1 MKQKNTVVTLA
12 LLGVLALA
20 ALAGGLLPA
29 GNAVHAQQACDL
41 ETTEENC
48 LPYFPSGTDGS
59 LDMDENT
66 PPGTNIGDPVTAID
80 PDESDL
86 EYGDTLT
93 YSLEATADTDDARA
107 EAASFELDPLT
118 GQLKTKAPLD
128 AEASTTVY
136 SVDVKVE
143 DSNGGEATF
152 TVRITVDDDD
162 DEHPAAPFV
171 PTVTSSDNPDTEG
184 NDESTIRLRVVWHE
198 PENTG
203 PDITEYDVEY
213 KESTETSFTEW
224 THNTSDMNTIITG
237 LKADT
242 SYQVRVRA
250 TNPEGTG
257 PWSLS
262 GTGSTN
268 KQNNGPPIFTVT
280 LPQNCDTDICLT
292 MPEDESPGQNVSPTL
307 TVTDPNSARKK
318 QNLPARRSRRGLIR
332 LRHNV
337 PKDTDEERRDLRLR
351 V

>member
-20 ALAGGLLPA
+20 ALAGGLLPM
-29 GNAVHAQQACDL
+29 GNAVHAQVNCDPA
-41 ETTEENC
+41 TTEANC
-48 LPYFPSGTDGS
+48 LPYFPSDTDTS
-59 LDMDENT
+59 LNVDENT
-66 PPGTNIGDPVTAID
+66 PPGTNIEDPISAID

-118 GQLKTKAPLD
+118 GQLKTKAALD
-128 AEASTTVY
+128 FETDRFY
-136 SVDVKVE
+136 SVTVRVK
-143 DSNGGEATF
+143 DSNGGEET
-152 TVRITVDDDD
+152 TQVTINVDDDD

-171 PTVTSSDNPDTEG
+171 PTVTSLDDSMTG
-184 NDESTIRLRVVWHE
+184 SVDESTMWLKVVWHE

-203 PDITEYDVEY
+203 TEITDYDVEY
-213 KESTETSFTEW
+213 KESTETSFEVLPHDGDDT
-224 THNTSDMNTIITG
+224 DARITG

-250 TNPEGTG
+250 RNDEDIG

-268 KQNNGPPIFTVT
+268 KQNNGPPIFTV
-280 LPQNCDTDICLT
+280 
-292 MPEDESPGQNVSPTL
+292 
-307 TVTDPNSARKK
+307 
-318 QNLPARRSRRGLIR
+318 PAS
-332 LRHNV
+332 
-337 PKDTDEERRDLRLR
+337 D
-351 V
+351 